1 MVNGAVITGIT
12 LLKMHFTVIIVNR
25 TSFRRTYTIVQ
36 SLEAICLNV
45 IPTVDTFICLFNYSP
60 HLSLRIEAGNRRWNN
75 RHNGRGNRNST
86 ELRLTGRRSVPLRR
100 ATALRIAITI
110 SQRMSMAIPF
120 VVIAITHSVLP
131 HFFARTAFWK

>member
-1 MVNGAVITGIT
+1 MINGAIITRVT
-12 LLKMHFTVIIVNR
+12 LFQVNLAIIIVNR
-25 TSFRRTYTIVQ
+25 ASLSGSNTIIQSF
-36 SLEAICLNV
+36 EAISLNV
-45 IPTVDTFICLFNYSP
+45 IPPMNALIGLFDNRA

-100 ATALRIAITI
+100 AAALRIAITI
-110 SQRMSMAIPF
+110 SQRMSMTIPL

-131 HFFARTAFWK
+131 HFFAITAF